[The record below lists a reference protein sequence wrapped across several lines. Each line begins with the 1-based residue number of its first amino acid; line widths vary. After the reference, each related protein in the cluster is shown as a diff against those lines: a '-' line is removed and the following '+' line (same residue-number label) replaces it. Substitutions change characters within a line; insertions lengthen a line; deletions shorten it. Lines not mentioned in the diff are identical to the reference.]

1 MSAQDRPTKPH
12 ISSTEVIWLP
22 TGLFLHVPR
31 QLCCFLGPEAALGAR
46 GEATTESGSLQ
57 LHPHIA
63 HAESSPSVLRAF
75 GAAPA
80 SAWAGFNGERAQSA
94 LDISKIQ
101 SPEEILKIR
110 VENIGWVDWK
120 VIDRGMK
127 LITCRSR
134 VVSDITSAPSS
145 RSV

>member
-1 MSAQDRPTKPH
+1 MA
-12 ISSTEVIWLP
+12 
-22 TGLFLHVPR
+22 R

-46 GEATTESGSLQ
+46 GEAATESGSSQ

-63 HAESSPSVLRAF
+63 RAESSPSVPRAF

-80 SAWAGFNGERAQSA
+80 SARAGFNGERAQSA

-120 VIDRGMK
+120 VIDSGMK
-127 LITCRSR
+127 LITCGSR